1 MSVPFRPC
9 LFFCRCQYRSDRV
22 SSSADVSTVL
32 TVSLLLP
39 MSVPFRPCLFF
50 CRCHD
55 RSDRVSSS
63 ADVMTVQTVSL
74 LLPSLPRHGYH
85 RRTSLPRCVNGCM
98 TTASTAVSCRK
109 CLPRRPKKRQ
119 SYSAGR
125 GARRRMIPVLTT
137 TTDRRPP
144 SLTCRS
150 GRNISSLVPVSVTSV
165 SESCCQTPKDKLRVA
180 LFSGQSVGSTSVL
193 KRTETV
199 ELATDNDIDLPLMTA
214 AEMIDILAVF
224 SFSQSVVQPTHVR
237 GHSLDRVTCRSEVDG
252 ILH

>member
-1 MSVPFRPC
+1 M
-9 LFFCRCQYRSDRV
+9 
-22 SSSADVSTVL
+22 
-32 TVSLLLP
+32 P
-39 MSVPFRPCLFF
+39 MSVPFRPCL
-50 CRCHD
+50 
-55 RSDRVSSS
+55 
-63 ADVMTVQTVSL
+63 L
-74 LLPSLPRHGYH
+74 IPLPRHGYH
-85 RRTSLPRCVNGCM
+85 QRTSLPRCVSGCM
-98 TTASTAVSCRK
+98 TTASTAVSCRT

-125 GARRRMIPVLTT
+125 GARRRRIPVLTT

-165 SESCCQTPKDKLRVA
+165 SESCCQTPKDKLCIA

-193 KRTETV
+193 KCTETAEPV
-199 ELATDNDIDLPLMTA
+199 TDSDADLPLMTA

-237 GHSLDRVTCRSEVDG
+237 GHVLDRVT
-252 ILH
+252 